1 MTPSRGVGARGV
13 VAVLLKGYPRLSE
26 TFIAQELR
34 ALEERGLDLH
44 IISLRH
50 PTDPT
55 IHAVH
60 REIRSPVTY
69 LPEYLHRE
77 PLRVVRA
84 WWAARRLPGYRDSL
98 RLWLRDL
105 RRDFSR
111 NRVRRF
117 GQACVLAN
125 ELCKRTVHLHAHFLH
140 TPSSVARYTGR
151 MLGIPWSFSAHAR
164 DIWTSPDWEK
174 IEKLSDCAWGVTCT
188 AFNLDHLR
196 SLSGDPQRVE
206 LVYHGL
212 DMRRVQAPP
221 AAAGHGP
228 TLVILS
234 VGRAVEKKGYDVL
247 LEALA
252 QLGTDIKWEF
262 RHVGGGKLLPRLERI
277 ARRLR
282 IAERV
287 VWLGPQSHDRVIAQ
301 YADAD
306 VFVLAS
312 KVARDGDRDGL
323 PNALLEAQS
332 QGVPCISTAISAIP
346 ELIEDE
352 RTGLLVE
359 PDSPPAL
366 ASALE
371 RLAGDARLREQ
382 LGTAGKRRV
391 SRLFSFEAGIDRLLS
406 KFPPETLSEP

>member
-1 MTPSRGVGARGV
+1 MHGV

-34 ALEERGLDLH
+34 ALEERGLDFH
-44 IISLRH
+44 IVSLRH

-55 IHAVH
+55 THPVH
-60 REIRSPVTY
+60 REIRSPVSY

-77 PLRVVRA
+77 PWRVVRA
-84 WWAARRLPGYRDSL
+84 WWAVRRFPGYRDSL

-151 MLGIPWSFSAHAR
+151 ILGIPWSFSAHAR

-174 IEKLSDCAWGVTCT
+174 AEKINDCAWGVTCT

-196 SLSGDPQRVE
+196 SLASDPQRIE

-212 DMRRVQAPP
+212 DASRVPP
-221 AAAGHGP
+221 PVPRSDGHGSVF
-228 TLVILS
+228 VILS

-247 LEALA
+247 LAALA
-252 QLGTDIKWEF
+252 QIGKGIRWEF
-262 RHVGGGKLLPRLERI
+262 RHVGGGKLLPRLKRI
-277 ARRLR
+277 ASKLG

-332 QGVPCISTAISAIP
+332 QGVPCVSTAISAIP
-346 ELIEDE
+346 ELIEDQC
-352 RTGLLVE
+352 TGLLVE
-359 PDSPPAL
+359 PDSPSAL
-366 ASALE
+366 AGALE

-382 LGTAGKRRV
+382 LGTAGKQRV
-391 SRLFSFEAGIDRLLS
+391 NRLFSFEAGIDRLMS
-406 KFPPETLSEP
+406 KFPSEPLAES